1 MFPCFSCEIIFR
13 SATEFSSTCVVFAV
27 KASLSTEQMK
37 VLDTFGQNMIIE
49 AYSRCFEVDEAIK
62 FFREMGLY
70 GCQPNAYTCGYI
82 ATRL

>member
-1 MFPCFSCEIIFR
+1 M
-13 SATEFSSTCVVFAV
+13 FAV

-82 ATRL
+82 ATRLWENSECLTSVFEKPYLNSVRL